1 MDSKTRSVPHIPL
14 ANVNPLRS
22 FRSFMYRQ
30 PSDITPEEA
39 HSLYTRLSIQDEI
52 TAREMERHDAEVT
65 RRFFEYYRDEEWM
78 TEKYVP
84 TRRLQRL
91 RDRAS
96 EILDL
101 HKKLSDFVLSGKILQ
116 QDNDSMVKDSMA
128 RRIRDDIVPACV

>member
-1 MDSKTRSVPHIPL
+1 MPHIPL

-39 HSLYTRLSIQDEI
+39 HSLYT
-52 TAREMERHDAEVT
+52 REMERHDAEVT

-128 RRIRDDIVPACV
+128 RRIRDDIFPACV